1 VIGRNVSALVAAQ
14 ATTKVINLLVSIA
27 LVRWLGVDEL
37 GRYAYVLAFCFPF
50 GALAD
55 FGLAT
60 LAIRDASRAPAH
72 APRVIAVA
80 RRASLTLAT
89 ASAATMVAL
98 AMLLGHEAAVV
109 AAIGLGGLAS
119 IVSALTMPS
128 LVLLTAQER
137 MDRLSLY
144 RVIAA
149 LLSSAITVGVLAAG
163 GGVVALLGGSLAA
176 GVVMWRV
183 ALVLAAGGG
192 VAAATPA
199 GAVGAMLR
207 RAVPFGLLMAGF
219 ALYYRIDMVMLEWL
233 ATPGDLGRYAAAYR
247 FLDAVIVLAASL
259 GGPLFPRLSSVAVSA
274 PAEARRLLEA
284 GWRPL
289 LALGLPLTIGT
300 LAVADDIV
308 ALLFGAQF
316 AGAGR
321 LLRLLILGTLPL
333 FWVNVASHALIAADR
348 VWALVGVY
356 ALSVLVNVVGNAVL
370 VPRWG
375 AAGAAMATVACEWL
389 NLVLVVRLLRG
400 AFGVRLSAT
409 GLWRYAAAI
418 VVMLALVWLARPLG
432 VLTTVALAAAG
443 YAAALW
449 ALGYTR
455 SAEHVLVKRLL
466 LEQSQGRRR

>member
-1 VIGRNVSALVAAQ
+1 
-14 ATTKVINLLVSIA
+14 
-27 LVRWLGVDEL
+27 
-37 GRYAYVLAFCFPF
+37 
-50 GALAD
+50 
-55 FGLAT
+55 
-60 LAIRDASRAPAH
+60 
-72 APRVIAVA
+72 
-80 RRASLTLAT
+80 
-89 ASAATMVAL
+89 
-98 AMLLGHEAAVV
+98 
-109 AAIGLGGLAS
+109 
-119 IVSALTMPS
+119 
-128 LVLLTAQER
+128 
-137 MDRLSLY
+137 
-144 RVIAA
+144 
-149 LLSSAITVGVLAAG
+149 
-163 GGVVALLGGSLAA
+163 
-176 GVVMWRV
+176 VVMWRV